1 MGAEVRSLYFGDF
14 ANRYS
19 RRKQVIT
26 FVTFFLS
33 SGAAATLVG
42 KSPSWVP
49 LVLSILGALLTAY
62 SLAFGLERLVRTMA
76 RLHYS
81 WNQIATDYDR
91 LWNHAYDDD
100 AENVFGGPIKARTGL
115 VGTRHH
121 RGSKRPED
129 IGRVAG
135 SRASTVSPEERMSE
149 PDFLKGSW
157 PPLPKPIPPPPRPP
171 PPPPQPIKK

>member
-1 MGAEVRSLYFGDF
+1 MLSEPQIEQVWERKLGAEIRSLYFGDF

-19 RRKQVIT
+19 RRKQIIT

-33 SGAAATLVG
+33 SGAAAALVG

-62 SLAFGLERLVRTMA
+62 SLAVSLERLVRTMA

-100 AENVFGGPIKARTGL
+100 AENAFGDLLRRERDLSELATTEAPNDQKVLG
-115 VGTRHH
+115 
-121 RGSKRPED
+121 EWQD
-129 IGRVAG
+129 RVLQQYH
-135 SRASTVSPEERMSE
+135 
-149 PDFLKGSW
+149 LKSA
-157 PPLPKPIPPPPRPP
+157 
-171 PPPPQPIKK
+171 

>member
-1 MGAEVRSLYFGDF
+1 MLTESQIEQVWERKVGAEVRSLYFGDF

-19 RRKQVIT
+19 RRKQIIT

-49 LVLSILGALLTAY
+49 LVLSILVAILTAY
-62 SLAFGLERLVRTMA
+62 SLAVGLERLVRTMA

-100 AENVFGGPIKARTGL
+100 AENAFGDLLRRERDLSELATTEAPNDQKVLG
-115 VGTRHH
+115 
-121 RGSKRPED
+121 EWQD
-129 IGRVAG
+129 RV
-135 SRASTVSPEERMSE
+135 
-149 PDFLKGSW
+149 LQQYH
-157 PPLPKPIPPPPRPP
+157 L
-171 PPPPQPIKK
+171 